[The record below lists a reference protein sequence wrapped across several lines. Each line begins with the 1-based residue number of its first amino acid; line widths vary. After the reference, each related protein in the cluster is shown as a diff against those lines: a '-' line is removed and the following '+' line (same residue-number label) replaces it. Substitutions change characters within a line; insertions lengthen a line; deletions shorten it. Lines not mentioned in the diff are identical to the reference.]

1 MMDHI
6 PLVPCIPES
15 RGNTDI
21 MAEMQKTTN
30 MADISMLPLNKYLK
44 KYPQVAAMAL
54 NHTEL
59 AEMCG
64 HLLAAPIIPDYVM
77 TIIQVSI

>member
-1 MMDHI
+1 MYKAY
-6 PLVPCIPES
+6 S
-15 RGNTDI
+15 TDI
-21 MAEMQKTTN
+21 SILAT
-30 MADISMLPLNKYLK
+30 
-44 KYPQVAAMAL
+44 QVAAMAL

-77 TIIQVSI
+77 TIIQVYTLDSRSRKG